1 MIVFVG
7 EKFSIEHNII
17 NMFLFNYYISSR
29 KKMISLKKD
38 WAKRRTFETVIY
50 VKKERNDYNSKA
62 EKILLYK
69 GDVTGKIVGLIE
81 YTARG
86 IIFLA

>member
-1 MIVFVG
+1 MVF
-7 EKFSIEHNII
+7 
-17 NMFLFNYYISSR
+17 
-29 KKMISLKKD
+29 LKKY

-69 GDVTGKIVGLIE
+69 GDVTSEIVGLIE

-86 IIFLA
+86 VIFLA

>member
-1 MIVFVG
+1 MVF
-7 EKFSIEHNII
+7 
-17 NMFLFNYYISSR
+17 
-29 KKMISLKKD
+29 LKKD

-62 EKILLYK
+62 EKILLYNK

-81 YTARG
+81 YTAREF
-86 IIFLA
+86 IFRT